1 MRRQAFLMVIYTL
14 IFCSSAFSLTIG
26 RASIPDSINFDN
38 NMLVLNGVGLR
49 KKFGF
54 KAYYTGLYLPE
65 KSTGRDKIIQAKD
78 PQAIVMYW
86 NRGADIKKIQLVFL
100 KSLAISANAAPRKI
114 YTMESDYGIYTKEI
128 TDFVSWLSETKVQK
142 KTIWSFYYIPGKGV
156 DVYINDTQTTTFKG
170 TIADFEFK
178 KILWGVWLG
187 KEQAVG
193 KKMTNDMLG
202 IQ

>member
-1 MRRQAFLMVIYTL
+1 MRIPVFLIILYLLMSVTA
-14 IFCSSAFSLTIG
+14 AFSLTING
-26 RASIPDSINFDN
+26 KSIPETVTINKSE
-38 NMLVLNGVGLR
+38 LVLNGVGLR

-54 KAYYTGLYLPE
+54 KAYYAGLYLPE
-65 KSTGRDKIIQAKD
+65 KNSARNNILQAKV

-100 KSLAISANAAPRKI
+100 KSLAISAGAAPRKI
-114 YTMESDYGIYTKEI
+114 YTMDSDYGIYTKEI
-128 TDFVSWLSETKVQK
+128 TDFVSWVSETKVK
-142 KTIWSFYYIPGKGV
+142 KKSIWSFHYIPGKGV
-156 DVYINDTQTTTFKG
+156 DIYVNDTQKNTFKG
-170 TIADFEFK
+170 TIPAFEFK

-187 KEQAVG
+187 DKQAVG